1 MRQVPLGLLL
11 LAFLL
16 AGCAPRLTYIPSPPG
31 PKPPATQRPY
41 TVGGKTYYPLPS
53 SRGFVEVG
61 LASWYGPGFHGRRTA
76 NGERYN
82 MYEFT
87 AAHKTLPMNTY
98 VLVTN
103 LENGRQTVVRIND
116 RGPFVKG
123 RIIDLS
129 YAAARALGMHRKG
142 LARVRLVALGEGHE
156 IKTARGPKIV
166 FDKIP
171 DLSRGRFYVQV
182 GAFRSLKNARR
193 FRREL
198 QRLYPRVE
206 IVRYQNEK
214 GELFYRVQIFA
225 ATTYKAAKRFEA
237 ILEATGFPGAFVVAR

>member
-1 MRQVPLGLLL
+1 MRYHLWVGI
-11 LAFLL
+11 LALIL
-16 AGCAPRLTYIPSPPG
+16 VGCAPRLSYIPSPPG

-41 TVGGKTYYPLPS
+41 TVNGKTYYPLPS
-53 SRGFVEVG
+53 SKGFVEEG

-76 NGERYN
+76 NGERYD
-82 MYEFT
+82 MYQFT
-87 AAHKTLPMNTY
+87 AAHKVLPMNTY

-103 LENGRQTVVRIND
+103 LENGRQTIVRIND

-129 YAAARALGMHRKG
+129 YAAARALGMHRQG
-142 LARVRLVALGEGHE
+142 VARVRLVALGEGHE

-171 DLSRGRFYVQV
+171 DLTRGRFYVQV

-193 FRREL
+193 FSRQLR
-198 QRLYPRVE
+198 RLYPRVE
-206 IVRYQNEK
+206 VVRYRRLDGQI
-214 GELFYRVQIFA
+214 FYRVQIFA
-225 ATTYKAAKRFEA
+225 ATSYKAAKRFEA
-237 ILEATGFPGAFVVAR
+237 VLEAAGFSGAFVVAR

>member
-1 MRQVPLGLLL
+1 M
-11 LAFLL
+11 LALIL
-16 AGCAPRLTYIPSPPG
+16 VGCAPRLSYIPSPPG

-41 TVGGKTYYPLPS
+41 TVNGKTYYPLPS
-53 SRGFVEVG
+53 SKGFVEEG

-76 NGERYN
+76 NGERYD
-82 MYEFT
+82 MYQFT
-87 AAHKTLPMNTY
+87 AAHKVLPMNTY

-103 LENGRQTVVRIND
+103 LENGRQTIVRIND

-129 YAAARALGMHRKG
+129 YAAARALGMHRQG
-142 LARVRLVALGEGHE
+142 VARVRLVALGEGHE

-171 DLSRGRFYVQV
+171 DLTRGRFYVQV

-193 FRREL
+193 FSRQLR
-198 QRLYPRVE
+198 RLYPRVE
-206 IVRYQNEK
+206 VVRYRRPDGQI
-214 GELFYRVQIFA
+214 FYRVQIFA
-225 ATTYKAAKRFEA
+225 ATSYKAAKRFEA
-237 ILEATGFPGAFVVAR
+237 VLEAAGFSGAFVVAR

>member
-1 MRQVPLGLLL
+1 MRYHLWVGI
-11 LAFLL
+11 LALIL
-16 AGCAPRLTYIPSPPG
+16 VGCAPRLSYIPSPPG

-41 TVGGKTYYPLPS
+41 TVNGKTYYPLPS
-53 SRGFVEVG
+53 SKGFVEEG

-76 NGERYN
+76 NGERYD
-82 MYEFT
+82 MYQFT
-87 AAHKTLPMNTY
+87 AAHKVLPMNTY

-103 LENGRQTVVRIND
+103 LENGRQTIVRIND

-129 YAAARALGMHRKG
+129 YAAARALGMHRQG
-142 LARVRLVALGEGHE
+142 VARVRLVALGEGHE

-171 DLSRGRFYVQV
+171 DLTRGRFYVQV

-193 FRREL
+193 FSRQLR
-198 QRLYPRVE
+198 RLYPRVE
-206 IVRYQNEK
+206 VVRYRRPDGQI
-214 GELFYRVQIFA
+214 FYRVQIFA
-225 ATTYKAAKRFEA
+225 ATSYKAAKRFEA
-237 ILEATGFPGAFVVAR
+237 VLEAAGFSGAFVVAR